1 MSQRSVQRDL
11 YRVWIAR
18 YSRWKPGHW
27 SDVPPTSEALEPA
40 DRRCLSAS
48 EAQRIIEGFN
58 RQMLLERSRLWAVAV
73 PVRVRVDGDP
83 CRGQVLKSP
92 SIARRLEREVPASNV
107 ERRDAKPHGAKNERR
122 AGYQERIYQGLV
134 QSPQRSR

>member
-58 RQMLLERSRLWAVAV
+58 RRMLQERSRFWAVAV

-92 SIARRLEREVPASNV
+92 SITRRLEREVRAVND
-107 ERRDAKPHGAKNERR
+107 ERRNAKSDGAKNERR
-122 AGYQERIYQGLV
+122 VGCQEHVYQGLV

>member
-18 YSRWKPGHW
+18 YTRWKPGHW

-58 RQMLLERSRLWAVAV
+58 RQMLLERIRLWAVAV

-92 SIARRLEREVPASNV
+92 SITRRLEREVCEAN
-107 ERRDAKPHGAKNERR
+107 EQRRNAKSDDAKSERR
-122 AGYQERIYQGLV
+122 AGYRERVYQGLV
-134 QSPQRSR
+134 QSPHRSR